1 MLIAHH
7 TFQHDL
13 AIRGATQHALQPR
26 LLEEG
31 THAAAFIADQQHL
44 RNRGVDQQHLANDS
58 GNRHYGHVAF
68 DAGILSFIDIDDAG
82 VVAAA
87 GANHLCGHSA
97 GDKLFFEGQQGLQ
110 APRLGSIFG
119 QAHLLQPHVFD
130 LLLELAVL
138 GAYSAQI
145 KVVVPEIAA
154 AVLDPD
160 QTALEGGDRAH
171 RPNADQASFF
181 LIAAA
186 FFDLHRQPKYL

>member
-1 MLIAHH
+1 MMREWSLPLEPITCA
-7 TFQHDL
+7 
-13 AIRGATQHALQPR
+13 ATVREINCSLKASR
-26 LLEEG
+26 VCRRRAW
-31 THAAAFIADQQHL
+31 AASSARRTCSNLMCSIC
-44 RNRGVDQQHLANDS
+44 S
-58 GNRHYGHVAF
+58 
-68 DAGILSFIDIDDAG
+68 LSWSRCARP
-82 VVAAA
+82 
-87 GANHLCGHSA
+87 
-97 GDKLFFEGQQGLQ
+97 KM
-110 APRLGSIFG
+110 
-119 QAHLLQPHVFD
+119 HLLQPHVFE